1 MTTSIP
7 KTSSRRN
14 SPDWSLFPE
23 NDGQCITGFM
33 VNDSAMSI
41 NLHYQEVSNQ
51 RTGQVLTFNVNT
63 DYAYTGIRHDP
74 TGTHLASL
82 KSGIENLVHSSDM
95 GCLAYMQGLTGYYNQ
110 LEFPYLNSL
119 GSAGQIVSIESATL
133 YLYPLARSYNEV
145 SQLPNDIRLY
155 ITDENNV
162 LEDYVY
168 GSDGVTVQT
177 GDLTIDEMYGKRDLL
192 LLRPHRIHPQQLRH
206 FGHQAAETADESD
219 RRRKHHHLQRGHLH
233 QRPRTRETM
242 QIRRK
247 IQNIQRAMKRHY
259 RIPLLL
265 CSLCTASLT
274 AVAQNTTNLPTSMY
288 GVGELSA
295 GDGGRYAGMGNT
307 GIALNR
313 TGFLNTLNP
322 AAITRMDTACFT
334 FDVGVSASYA
344 RYSFLSEHSSNF
356 TGNPN
361 RISMGFRVLPRW
373 YALVGAAPYSSVGY
387 VIQTEEEIEGMPGNY
402 TYSLFEGTGGLYRCY
417 VTNAFALSRQ
427 LSVGINLGMIAG
439 TVTQS
444 ETQESAVVKYESS
457 KQVFYAD
464 FGIHYEWGATG
475 QRKWAAGLVFAPSL
489 PISHDNTLTY
499 SNSSTSENLDKGYHS
514 RTQYLPMHLGTGLSI
529 TTERWVLTADYN
541 YLDWSRNSSSYT
553 SMKYENQHKVNLE
566 RTLHYEATSGTF
578 HRADGWNRFR
588 QLLYQPERRE
598 DAVSGS
604 QCRGQLPIRYS
615 YLSLG
620 ATWRKQLNTRSN
632 LMQESRFSLNLNLTF
647 GERIFE
653 SKTKVIQG
661 SGSPQIT
668 RILHRMIIICWIY
681 ICNALHI

>member
-1 MTTSIP
+1 M
-7 KTSSRRN
+7 
-14 SPDWSLFPE
+14 
-23 NDGQCITGFM
+23 
-33 VNDSAMSI
+33 
-41 NLHYQEVSNQ
+41 
-51 RTGQVLTFNVNT
+51 
-63 DYAYTGIRHDP
+63 
-74 TGTHLASL
+74 
-82 KSGIENLVHSSDM
+82 
-95 GCLAYMQGLTGYYNQ
+95 
-110 LEFPYLNSL
+110 
-119 GSAGQIVSIESATL
+119 
-133 YLYPLARSYNEV
+133 
-145 SQLPNDIRLY
+145 
-155 ITDENNV
+155 
-162 LEDYVY
+162 
-168 GSDGVTVQT
+168 
-177 GDLTIDEMYGKRDLL
+177 
-192 LLRPHRIHPQQLRH
+192 
-206 FGHQAAETADESD
+206 TADVM
-219 RRRKHHHLQRGHLH
+219 
-233 QRPRTRETM
+233 PAWATR
-242 QIRRK
+242 
-247 IQNIQRAMKRHY
+247 
-259 RIPLLL
+259 
-265 CSLCTASLT
+265 AS
-274 AVAQNTTNLPTSMY
+274 PS
-288 GVGELSA
+288 
-295 GDGGRYAGMGNT
+295 
-307 GIALNR
+307 NR

-457 KQVFYAD
+457 KQAFYAD

-553 SMKYENQHKVNLE
+553 SMKYENQHKVNL
-566 RTLHYEATSGTF
+566 G
-578 HRADGWNRFR
+578 
-588 QLLYQPERRE
+588 
-598 DAVSGS
+598 GS
-604 QCRGQLPIRYS
+604 YITKPRLARSTELMGGIGFGNS
-615 YLSLG
+615 YINP
-620 ATWRKQLNTRSN
+620 RKAGRCS
-632 LMQESRFSLNLNLTF
+632 
-647 GERIFE
+647 IW
-653 SKTKVIQG
+653 KPV
-661 SGSPQIT
+661 
-668 RILHRMIIICWIY
+668 
-681 ICNALHI
+681 

>member
-1 MTTSIP
+1 
-7 KTSSRRN
+7 
-14 SPDWSLFPE
+14 
-23 NDGQCITGFM
+23 
-33 VNDSAMSI
+33 
-41 NLHYQEVSNQ
+41 
-51 RTGQVLTFNVNT
+51 
-63 DYAYTGIRHDP
+63 
-74 TGTHLASL
+74 
-82 KSGIENLVHSSDM
+82 
-95 GCLAYMQGLTGYYNQ
+95 
-110 LEFPYLNSL
+110 
-119 GSAGQIVSIESATL
+119 
-133 YLYPLARSYNEV
+133 
-145 SQLPNDIRLY
+145 
-155 ITDENNV
+155 
-162 LEDYVY
+162 
-168 GSDGVTVQT
+168 
-177 GDLTIDEMYGKRDLL
+177 
-192 LLRPHRIHPQQLRH
+192 
-206 FGHQAAETADESD
+206 
-219 RRRKHHHLQRGHLH
+219 
-233 QRPRTRETM
+233 
-242 QIRRK
+242 
-247 IQNIQRAMKRHY
+247 
-259 RIPLLL
+259 
-265 CSLCTASLT
+265 
-274 AVAQNTTNLPTSMY
+274 MY

-457 KQVFYAD
+457 KQAFYAD

-553 SMKYENQHKVNLE
+553 SMKYENQHKVNLGGSYITKPRLARSTE
-566 RTLHYEATSGTF
+566 LMGGIGFGNSYINLKGGKMQYLEASVGASF
-578 HRADGWNRFR
+578 PH
-588 QLLYQPERRE
+588 L
-598 DAVSGS
+598 
-604 QCRGQLPIRYS
+604 RYS

-647 GERIFE
+647 GERI
-653 SKTKVIQG
+653 SRAKLK
-661 SGSPQIT
+661 
-668 RILHRMIIICWIY
+668 
-681 ICNALHI
+681 